1 MSDKRAITFN
11 SIEDILN
18 YAINEEQDAYKYYT
32 EAARQIADEDMK
44 KFLLHLA
51 KMEVDHYNTL
61 KKKLEEYKANQF
73 SVDGILSSFDHEIK

>member
-1 MSDKRAITFN
+1 MNEKKTTFN
-11 SIEDILN
+11 SIEDILQ
-18 YAINEEQDAYKYYT
+18 YAINEEKDAYKYYT

-51 KMEVDHYNTL
+51 KMEVDHYNIL

-73 SVDGILSSFDHEIK
+73 SIDGILSSFDHEIK